1 MTPITANKVFKE
13 DNTRIQQY
21 HLFNL
26 IYVVSI
32 NNQCLWQKIHA
43 KKYHKKIG
51 KIQLNSKQN
60 SFCSNVDNLK

>member
-1 MTPITANKVFKE
+1 MTLITANKVFKE

-32 NNQCLWQKIHA
+32 NKQCL
-43 KKYHKKIG
+43 
-51 KIQLNSKQN
+51 
-60 SFCSNVDNLK
+60 